1 VCKLVTQ
8 CARHLEVRRHESV
21 VDNDTDA
28 RPLMSNLHNG
38 SNVDHLHCWVCR
50 RLNPDNLQCRQ
61 SLSHT
66 QTNTVT
72 HWVCRRLNPDNL
84 QCRQSLS
91 HTQTN
96 TVTHWV
102 CRRLNPDNLQC
113 RQSLSHTQTNT
124 VTHWVCRRFNPDNL
138 HSVLLLSYTNTIIY
152 TIFSRSYARKQVG
165 VFMGHRVL
173 FYN

>member
-1 VCKLVTQ
+1 MCKLVTQ

-50 RLNPDNLQCRQ
+50 RFNPDNLQCRQ
-61 SLSHT
+61 SLTHT

-96 TVTHWV
+96 TVTHWFV
-102 CRRLNPDNLQC
+102 GVSIQTICSVDSHSHTLGLSAFQS
-113 RQSLSHTQTNT
+113 RQSAQCTFAL
-124 VTHWVCRRFNPDNL
+124 L
-138 HSVLLLSYTNTIIY
+138 H
-152 TIFSRSYARKQVG
+152 
-165 VFMGHRVL
+165 
-173 FYN
+173 